1 MTYSDGAPE
10 SDDIADIN
18 SVHNSDSSDSS
29 ALDDFICKDINDL
42 VDSCHTLHANVII
55 ANNLLDSIT
64 DKINS
69 NQTINVIYEGEKMDF
84 YDLLELLHKNAINDI
99 KEGRP
104 NGFENQLLNQCSFSM
119 SII

>member
-1 MTYSDGAPE
+1 MTE

-18 SVHNSDSSDSS
+18 SVHNSDYDASSDSS
-29 ALDDFICKDINDL
+29 ALDDSICKDINDL

-55 ANNLLDSIT
+55 ANNLLDNIT

-69 NQTINVIYEGEKMDF
+69 NQTINVIYEGEKMGF
-84 YDLLELLHKNAINDI
+84 YNLLELLHKNAINDV

-104 NGFENQLLNQCSFSM
+104 NGFENQLLNAISSM
-119 SII
+119 NIIC